1 MNVVR
6 ARDFRSNQGRYL
18 NAAKSGMPLLL
29 SSKYGDFIIT
39 KASPEESITSRICR
53 GLKEVRLMREGKIKG
68 YSIDE
73 ALNEL

>member
-18 NAAKSGMPLLL
+18 TAAKSGVPFLL

-39 KASPEESITSRICR
+39 KASSEDSLTSRICR
-53 GLKEVRLMREGKIKG
+53 GLKEVKLMREGKLKG